1 VTRTDT
7 HTHSYRFEETA
18 IMTVKVI
25 AQPKKTTRPDGQTPV
40 YPWLVDV
47 PTDGGKD

>member
-1 VTRTDT
+1 
-7 HTHSYRFEETA
+7 
-18 IMTVKVI
+18 MTVKVI
-25 AQPKKTTRPDGQTPV
+25 AQPKKTARPDGQTPV